1 MITYGIATVKLRDGK
16 KITDMDLPLISFS
29 INSIWAEYI
38 PKRGIQ
44 GAPLMERR
52 STAYEDLT
60 SKALLRCLV
69 AVSS

>member
-1 MITYGIATVKLRDGK
+1 MK
-16 KITDMDLPLISFS
+16 LPLHEILFVKATAPFS